1 LSQKERGYYVASLFL
16 FINLKMYIMEKLK
29 QELKDYQ
36 LNVGKTHIQYEQDNY
51 SNYQNYLYK
60 RALYG
65 LSSINQ
71 EELDTMCSKK
81 KQRIINVYK
90 RAQIVLNTLKQ
101 QATISYTNFLF
112 KTLFP
117 KSPITQFL
125 LTETETDEKFKNTL
139 TFKDLNIS
147 KEQIISI
154 FMLEGVLPRNFLS
167 LEGPQNQLPRLKNEH
182 KA

>member
-1 LSQKERGYYVASLFL
+1 
-16 FINLKMYIMEKLK
+16 MYIMEKLK
-29 QELKDYQ
+29 QNIKEYQ
-36 LNVGKTHIQYEQDNY
+36 LNADKNHIKYEQDGYNH
-51 SNYQNYLYK
+51 YQNYLYK

-65 LSSINQ
+65 LNSLTE
-71 EELDTMCSKK
+71 EELVTMCSKK

-90 RAQIVLNTLKQ
+90 RAQIVLNTFKQ
-101 QATISYTNFLF
+101 TATISYTNFLF

-117 KSPITQFL
+117 NSPITQFL
-125 LTETETDEKFKNTL
+125 LSETKTDDKFKNIL

-154 FMLEGVLPRNFLS
+154 FMIEGILPKNFLS
-167 LEGPQNQLPRLKNEH
+167 LEIPQNQLPRLKNAN

>member
-1 LSQKERGYYVASLFL
+1 
-16 FINLKMYIMEKLK
+16 MEKLK
-29 QELKDYQ
+29 QEYKNYQ
-36 LNVGKTHIQYEQDNY
+36 LNAGKTHTQYEQDNY
-51 SNYQNYLYK
+51 NQYQNYLYK

-71 EELDTMCSKK
+71 NELDTMCSKK

-90 RAQIVLNTLKQ
+90 RAQVVLNTLKQ

-125 LTETETDEKFKNTL
+125 LSETETDTTFKNVL
-139 TFKDLNIS
+139 NFKDLGID
-147 KEQIISI
+147 KQQIITI
-154 FMLEGVLPRNFLS
+154 FIAEGVLPRNFLS
-167 LEGPQNQLPRLKNEH
+167 LEAPQIQLPRLRND